1 MTKLNK
7 ENKLVREG
15 LEMSALAGLEVMQ
28 SALMIFPGTIH
39 YVMMWLF
46 VNHWFYNL
54 TQNIGIIKS

>member
-54 TQNIGIIKS
+54 T